1 MAENNSADN
10 SFERTLCHGTLPVS
24 GIHHN
29 TSYVICCITTRPKLL
44 INDCVKINEL
54 RMNSYC
60 PFLFSILCSWYNFM
74 VSFHDASALSITG
87 LAQVFLHVAQQGDSM
102 DDAAVARC
110 NTVGFVNCDLPV

>member
-1 MAENNSADN
+1 MLFRS
-10 SFERTLCHGTLPVS
+10 
-24 GIHHN
+24 N
-29 TSYVICCITTRPKLL
+29 TSYVICCITTHPKLL

-74 VSFHDASALSITG
+74 VSFQDASALSITG
-87 LAQVFLHVAQQGDSM
+87 LAQVFLHVAQQGDFM

-110 NTVGFVNCDLPV
+110 NTVGFVNCELSV